1 MWQCTLRNK
10 TPFFLNIA
18 VVDPLL
24 PSDEMN
30 NKLINIAYC
39 HVYFGE
45 KSWNF
50 KLVLTVGNDLLDSK
64 HKVPTY
70 CLTL

>member
-1 MWQCTLRNK
+1 MLRNK
-10 TPFFLNIA
+10 TILFLNIA

-39 HVYFGE
+39 HVYFG
-45 KSWNF
+45 KKKWNF
-50 KLVLTVGNDLLDSK
+50 KPVLTVGNDFLVSK